1 MNKLAAPRRGFA
13 FAVSVSLAIHLI
25 GAFLL
30 LGAGELWLTT
40 PPETKV
46 EWVWTAPATPSK
58 PVAIPAAPT
67 APASP
72 VAAPPATTPAAAAPI
87 ASAPAAATPSAAAPA
102 APAATPPTTN
112 PATPPATTPP
122 VEPTAPPAS
131 APAEAT
137 PPAASLPSG
146 TGYAIVPPR
155 LRERPPA
162 VLPPQLAQ
170 AAVSGEVL
178 LQVEVLED
186 GRVGRTSV
194 TRSSGVKAID
204 DAARQYVAGW
214 RFEPAWQ
221 PQGQKS
227 VRVMTAVWVRYGMQ
241 KE

>member
-46 EWVWTAPATPSK
+46 EWVWTAPATP
-58 PVAIPAAPT
+58 T

-72 VAAPPATTPAAAAPI
+72 VAAPPAGPPAAPPPAA
-87 ASAPAAATPSAAAPA
+87 APAAATPSTAAPSTAAPA
-102 APAATPPTTN
+102 APTATPATTN
-112 PATPPATTPP
+112 PAIPPATTPP